1 LLATAATLL
10 SACRVM
16 ARVAGTHDLLAA
28 PTADEWHRVIGALVV
43 TILPFEHPRFPRV
56 APEAVHAELRRLFRV
71 DDDPDFAML
80 PRAVMLFDDAPAFEA
95 APAPFVDDQMHDLA
109 QSRLAPG
116 AIGPAIDT
124 ALARD
129 HIAWSAY
136 ESRHGRAR
144 FVDLPVD
151 SRRAYLSLWSA
162 SELVTRRRFY
172 HGAKSLVCVTAYS
185 MRPFWD
191 AVGYEGPLLG
201 RS

>member
-1 LLATAATLL
+1 MV
-10 SACRVM
+10 R
-16 ARVAGTHDLLAA
+16 
-28 PTADEWHRVIGALVV
+28 W
-43 TILPFEHPRFPRV
+43 
-56 APEAVHAELRRLFRV
+56 
-71 DDDPDFAML
+71 
-80 PRAVMLFDDAPAFEA
+80 AVMLFDDARAFGA
-95 APAPFVDDQMHDLA
+95 APAPFPGDERHDPA

-116 AIGPAIDT
+116 AISPAIDT
-124 ALARD
+124 AVPPD

-201 RS
+201 RG